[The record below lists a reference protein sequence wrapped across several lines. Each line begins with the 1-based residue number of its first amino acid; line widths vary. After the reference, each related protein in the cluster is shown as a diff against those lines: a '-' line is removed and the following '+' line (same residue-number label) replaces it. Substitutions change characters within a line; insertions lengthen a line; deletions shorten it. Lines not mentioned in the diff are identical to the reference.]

1 MTCPNC
7 NSEISDLTS
16 KFCHICGTPLPVS
29 EPVSEPAAESSSEP
43 VVEPV
48 SEPSPTEQK
57 TEETTAA
64 ESSPAVQEAKTATEK
79 TAESTKAKPE
89 IPFEYKPISAWGYVG
104 WNLLFGIP
112 VVGFIILII
121 LSVGGTKN
129 KNLKN
134 YARSF
139 WCLYLLLLL
148 TIVIALI
155 ISGGKIMNMRLF

>member
-29 EPVSEPAAESSSEP
+29 EPSSEPAAESSSEP

-57 TEETTAA
+57 TEETAAA
-64 ESSPAVQEAKTATEK
+64 ESSPAVQE
-79 TAESTKAKPE
+79 AKPE